1 MLFVTVSV
9 LLVFSASAQSGDYD
23 ESGAYEGSGFQTFEG
38 SGSEGSGTTGEGD
51 WTCQQCRDGSIGVG
65 NFYIDRYIT
74 TNFKE

>member
-1 MLFVTVSV
+1 MTVSV

-23 ESGAYEGSGFQTFEG
+23 YEGSGSQTFEG